1 MIIDFTVENFRS
13 FKNQEILSAEAG
25 ERLRKYNASNTLMI
39 SKTRL
44 LKNLLLFGPNGSGK
58 SNMLIALK
66 LMKQMIL
73 NDPVNVTQKLPYQP
87 FAFSNDQ
94 GKPTLF
100 QIDFFYEDTEYQYRF
115 SYNAEKILSESLK
128 IRPPRHSKFK
138 VYFERSKSKDFVPQ
152 SLRQILKQ
160 TKQNSLLLY
169 NAQKN
174 NDQPAIN
181 VMKWFSENLI
191 FFDDFQ
197 VNENMLEMV
206 NQPDIKNAI
215 IEFLQFA
222 DFNIED
228 VTVEKIAVPPM
239 PQEFKKILNQI
250 GGNVQLP
257 TTQSRLFT
265 IHKVYDANGKV
276 VGKRQWDLNSESL
289 GTQKIFLIALALLY
303 ARKYGD
309 NKTLIFD
316 EFDDSLHV
324 ELSKN
329 LVRIFNSTENMNQ
342 IISTTH
348 ELQLLDQN
356 LRVDQIY
363 LFEKDFEGISTLDS
377 IFDFDDSRNK
387 GRTDIGY
394 MKRYIK
400 GKYGAYPQIE
410 LEEMQE
416 TLKGVEKKE

>member
-1 MIIDFTVENFRS
+1 MIVDFTVENFRS

-329 LVRIFNSTENMNQ
+329 LIRIFNSTENMNQ

-363 LFEKDFEGISTLDS
+363 LFEKDFEGISTLGS

-410 LEEMQE
+410 LEEMRE
-416 TLKGVEKKE
+416 ALKGVE

>member
-1 MIIDFTVENFRS
+1 MIVDFTVENFRS

-73 NDPVNVTQKLPYQP
+73 NDPVNVTQKLPYHP

-329 LVRIFNSTENMNQ
+329 LIRIFNSTENMNQ

-363 LFEKDFEGISTLDS
+363 LFEKNFEGISTLDS

-416 TLKGVEKKE
+416 ALKGVEKKE

>member
-1 MIIDFTVENFRS
+1 MIVDFTVENFRS

-197 VNENMLEMV
+197 INENMLEMV

-239 PQEFKKILNQI
+239 PQEFKKILNQM

-410 LEEMQE
+410 LGEMQE
-416 TLKGVEKKE
+416 ALKGVEKKE

>member
-416 TLKGVEKKE
+416 ALKGVE

>member
-1 MIIDFTVENFRS
+1 MIVDFTVENFRS

-329 LVRIFNSTENMNQ
+329 LIRIFNSTENMNQ

-363 LFEKDFEGISTLDS
+363 LFEKNFEGISTLDS

-416 TLKGVEKKE
+416 ALKGVEKKE

>member
-1 MIIDFTVENFRS
+1 MIVDFTVENFRS

-363 LFEKDFEGISTLDS
+363 LFEKDFEGISTLGS

-410 LEEMQE
+410 LEEMRE
-416 TLKGVEKKE
+416 ALKGVE